1 MQNNANRFICIT
13 LPKTSV
19 HMDQR
24 LQHKS
29 DTLNILEENLCN
41 GLNYIR
47 QEKSPRQ
54 YRDTLSTKIK
64 S

>member
-1 MQNNANRFICIT
+1 
-13 LPKTSV
+13 
-19 HMDQR
+19 MDQR